1 MVLQQQQQTLF
12 VTKKTDQELPLKTD
26 PEPSHDFIFRSKLP
40 DISIP
45 NHLPLTDYVFQKFS
59 GDGDGD
65 GDSTATCLI
74 DGATGRIFT
83 YGDVQISLRRIAAGI
98 HRLGIRQR
106 DTVMLLLPNSPEFA
120 LSFLAV
126 AYLGAVSTTANPF
139 YTESEI
145 EKQAK
150 ASATKMIITKSCY
163 VDKLTNM
170 KNDGVLIVCVEDEND
185 AVPVADGCVSFKELA
200 QADETELPKP
210 QISPEDTVAMPYS
223 SGTTG
228 LPKGVM
234 ITHKGLVTTIAQKVD
249 GENPNVNFTG
259 DDVILCFLPMFHI
272 YALDALML
280 SAMRTGAAIL
290 IVPRFELNLVME
302 LIQRYKVTVVPV
314 APPVVLAFVKSQE
327 TEKYDLSSVRMM
339 LSGAATLKKEL
350 EDAVRLKF
358 PNAIFGQGYGMT
370 ESGTVAKSLA
380 FAKNPFKTKSGACG
394 TVIRNAEMKVVD
406 TITGVSLPRNK
417 PGEICIRGDQLM
429 KGYLNDPE
437 ATAIT
442 IDKDGWLH
450 TGDIGF
456 VDDDDEVFIVDRLKE
471 LIKFKGYQVA
481 PAELEALLISHP
493 YIEDAAVVAMKDEV
507 ADEVPVAY
515 VVRSEGS
522 QLTEDDVKSYVNKQV
537 VHYKRIKMVFFIE
550 AIPKAVSGK
559 ILRKELRAKLES
571 EYPK

>member
-83 YGDVQISLRRIAAGI
+83 YGDVLISLRRIAAGI

-234 ITHKGLVTTIAQKVD
+234 ITHKGLVTSIAQKVD

-358 PNAIFGQGYGMT
+358 PNAIFGQ
-370 ESGTVAKSLA
+370 
-380 FAKNPFKTKSGACG
+380 
-394 TVIRNAEMKVVD
+394 
-406 TITGVSLPRNK
+406 VS
-417 PGEICIRGDQLM
+417 
-429 KGYLNDPE
+429 
-437 ATAIT
+437 
-442 IDKDGWLH
+442 
-450 TGDIGF
+450 F
-456 VDDDDEVFIVDRLKE
+456 
-471 LIKFKGYQVA
+471 
-481 PAELEALLISHP
+481 S
-493 YIEDAAVVAMKDEV
+493 
-507 ADEVPVAY
+507 
-515 VVRSEGS
+515 
-522 QLTEDDVKSYVNKQV
+522 
-537 VHYKRIKMVFFIE
+537 
-550 AIPKAVSGK
+550 
-559 ILRKELRAKLES
+559 
-571 EYPK
+571 